1 MWCWHCCHEIEGE
14 PLQLPYKYDDRR
26 RKFYTSGH
34 FCSWSC
40 MKTWAIDRHGITR
53 GGIIVSN
60 MVCMRKQLFGQI
72 GHIPCAPNRYKLQ
85 VFGGELTI
93 QEFREDSC
101 RDTGTKKHVECEEM
115 RSVLVNA
122 RPVETP
128 SSSSSSSAPTTPAN
142 GGLKLTRNKPLVRSH
157 TSLESAL
164 GIRVIPKQLSHE
176 LPAKTN

>member
-14 PLQLPYKYDDRR
+14 SLQMPYKYEERR

-60 MVCMRKQLFGQI
+60 IVCMRKQLYGQI
-72 GHIPCAPNRYKLQ
+72 GHIPCAPNRYKLKE
-85 VFGGELTI
+85 FGGELTI
-93 QEFREDSC
+93 EEFREDSV
-101 RDTGTKKHVECEEM
+101 RDSGTKKHIDSEEM
-115 RSVLVNA
+115 RSVLVDA
-122 RPVETP
+122 Q
-128 SSSSSSSAPTTPAN
+128 PTEKSTAEPK
-142 GGLKLTRNKPLVRSH
+142 GGDGLKLKRNKPLVRSH

-164 GIRVIPKQLSHE
+164 GLVIKPKQLSQE

>member
-14 PLQLPYKYDDRR
+14 SLEMPHKYDEKR

-60 MVCMRKQLFGQI
+60 IVCMRKQLFGQI
-72 GHIPCAPNRYKLQ
+72 GPIPCAPNRYKLKE
-85 VFGGELTI
+85 FGGELTI
-93 QEFREDSC
+93 DEFRRDSL
-101 RDTGTKKHVECEEM
+101 RDSGTKKHIDREDV
-115 RSVLVNA
+115 RSVLVEPQRTESPPA
-122 RPVETP
+122 TSLPKDGGPV
-128 SSSSSSSAPTTPAN
+128 
-142 GGLKLTRNKPLVRSH
+142 LKLKRNKPLVRSH

-164 GIRVIPKQLSHE
+164 GLVIKPRQLSHE
-176 LPAKTN
+176 VPANTN